1 MLTHDL
7 KPEDNIENSED
18 QKKKKVTKERSI
30 DSKHDSKLESV
41 DEAEL
46 EDYKANKN
54 VWEGIQV
61 SKMQPRHRMERVEE
75 EGSTP
80 KQPDCLSRDLCSHK
94 LIGKKNFFR
103 KLLH

>member
-7 KPEDNIENSED
+7 KPEDNIENVRTKKK
-18 QKKKKVTKERSI
+18 KKKKVTKERSI

-41 DEAEL
+41 DKAEL

-61 SKMQPRHRMERVEE
+61 SKMNPDIGWREWRRKGVHRNSQIAYPMISVHT
-75 EGSTP
+75 S
-80 KQPDCLSRDLCSHK
+80 
-94 LIGKKNFFR
+94 
-103 KLLH
+103 